1 MNLQFEISD
10 QEIEKLDEMLKETG
24 LDSYKDL
31 FNNSLSLFY
40 WAAEQVKNNKVIA
53 AVDEGAQKYTE
64 VQMPALAHISETR
77 RLAQEAV
84 QEQQVVQQQAA

>member
-31 FNNSLSLFY
+31 FNSSLSLFY

-64 VQMPALAHISETR
+64 VKTPALAHIAESKK
-77 RLAQEAV
+77 LAEEANQEV
-84 QEQQVVQQQAA
+84 QQQQAA